1 MKNDVMGI
9 VYTSKDDLNLRE
21 LTSQRAV
28 AAIPV
33 AGRYRIIDFVL
44 SSMVNSGI
52 HNVGIIAQRNYQSLM
67 DHLGSGKD
75 WDLHTRN
82 NGLFFLPPFTTRDN
96 NGEYNGLLDA
106 LRSNFDYLRRS
117 KQDYVVLTGSDY
129 IMNTSFE
136 PMIDQHIKSRADI
149 TMMYTK
155 ATPEITEFSSSSKNN
170 HVYMGVDR
178 DRNVTNLEINPNAA
192 SYDNLFLS
200 VMMVKRT
207 LLIYLVDQALSRGS
221 HDMYA
226 DVILPAIQ
234 AGSLKIMGYEE
245 KSYYRRVETI
255 RGYFNLSLD
264 LLKPE
269 VREALFGKNP
279 VFTKTRDS
287 VPTIYRSGAKV
298 THSLVADGCVID
310 GEVENCVLFRGVR
323 VGKGSKLKN
332 CVIMQDSYIEEDV
345 ELENV
350 IFDKEVTIRSHG
362 RLIGQSQY
370 PIVIGKNITL

>member
-1 MKNDVMGI
+1 M
-9 VYTSKDDLNLRE
+9 TRE
-21 LTSQRAV
+21 
-28 AAIPV
+28 
-33 AGRYRIIDFVL
+33 
-44 SSMVNSGI
+44 
-52 HNVGIIAQRNYQSLM
+52 
-67 DHLGSGKD
+67 
-75 WDLHTRN
+75 
-82 NGLFFLPPFTTRDN
+82 N
-96 NGEYNGLLDA
+96 NGEYTGLLDA

-117 KQDYVVLTGSDY
+117 KQDYVILSDSDY

-170 HVYMGVDR
+170 HVYLGLGHDG
-178 DRNVTNLEINPNAA
+178 NITNLELNPNAA

-221 HDMYA
+221 HDLYA

-287 VPTIYRSGAKV
+287 VPTIYRGGAKV
-298 THSLVADGCVID
+298 TNSLVADGCVID

-323 VGKGSKLKN
+323 VGKGAKIKN

>member
-9 VYTSKDDLNLRE
+9 IYTSKDDLALRE

-33 AGRYRIIDFVL
+33 AGRYRLIDFTL
-44 SSMVNSGI
+44 SNMVNSNI
-52 HNVGIIAQRNYQSLM
+52 HNVGIIAQKNYSSLM

-82 NGLFFLPPFTTRDN
+82 NGLFFLPPFMTRDN
-96 NGEYNGLLDA
+96 SGEYGGLLDA

-117 KQDYVVLTGSDY
+117 KQEFVILTDSDY
-129 IMNTSFE
+129 IMNTTFDA
-136 PMIDQHIKSRADI
+136 MIDQHIRNRADV
-149 TMMYTK
+149 TMMYMK
-155 ATPEITEFSSSSKNN
+155 ATPEITEFSSSSRNN
-170 HVYMGVDR
+170 HVYMSVDAEK
-178 DRNVTNLEINPNAA
+178 NVRNLEVNPNAA
-192 SYDNLFLS
+192 SFENLFLS

-207 LLIYLVDQALSRGS
+207 LLIYLVDQAIARGS
-221 HDMYA
+221 HDLYS
-226 DVILPAIQ
+226 DVLMPAIQ

-245 KSYYRRVETI
+245 KSYYRRIETI

-269 VREALFGKNP
+269 VRDSLFGSNP

-287 VPTIYRSGAKV
+287 VPTIYRAGAKV
-298 THSLVADGCVID
+298 TNSLVADGCVID

-323 VGKGSKLKN
+323 VGKGAKLKN
-332 CVIMQDSYIEEDV
+332 CVIMQDSYVEDDV